1 MAIEF
6 GRRPEQRG
14 PGVGYEPH
22 DGPRRLL
29 HRLENER
36 SQATLGAQGI
46 HRRHPRRPCRRRG
59 HEGHGDW
66 DFRDQ
71 PPELW
76 DQYKTTFPPGTH
88 IRIHPLLDW
97 TEINIW
103 EYIKLENIPFID
115 LYLDKGEGIRYR
127 SLGCAPCT
135 TPIKSTAKTVDEI
148 IEELRHTT
156 VAERSGRAQDEG
168 RGMELLRKDGYM

>member
-1 MAIEF
+1 M
-6 GRRPEQRG
+6 
-14 PGVGYEPH
+14 
-22 DGPRRLL
+22 
-29 HRLENER
+29 
-36 SQATLGAQGI
+36 
-46 HRRHPRRPCRRRG
+46 
-59 HEGHGDW
+59 
-66 DFRDQ
+66 
-71 PPELW
+71 
-76 DQYKTTFPPGTH
+76 
-88 IRIHPLLDW
+88 LDW

-115 LYLDKGEGIRYR
+115 LYLNKGDGTRYR

-135 TPIKSTAKTVDEI
+135 TPIKSTASTVDEI